1 MCSGY
6 RALAPFA
13 VVALTLGVVVSAA
26 PSRAQP
32 AQPALRVCADPN
44 NLPFTNERGE
54 GFENAIA
61 ELVARDLGRPLLYY
75 WQPQRRGFFRTT
87 IQAHNCDVV
96 MSVPSGFERVRTTR
110 AYYRSAY
117 VFVTRRDRHLDV
129 RSFDDP
135 RLRDLRIGIQLTGD
149 DYANPPA
156 AQALA
161 EHNLT
166 DRIRGYTVYG
176 DYSKPSPQR
185 TIVDAV
191 ASRDVDVA
199 IVWGPLAGYFASRTS
214 APLALQPIR
223 AVGNE
228 RAFAFDISA
237 GVRRD
242 DPALQKALDRVIA
255 RRLPEIHRILNTF
268 GVPVLPTA
276 PAAPAHS

>member
-1 MCSGY
+1 MCSGCK
-6 RALAPFA
+6 ALAVGVIA
-13 VVALTLGVVVSAA
+13 LALTVAALAA
-26 PSRAQP
+26 PAP
-32 AQPALRVCADPN
+32 AQPTHAALRVCADPN
-44 NLPFTNERGE
+44 NLPFTNDRGE

-61 ELVARDLGRPLLYY
+61 ELVARDLGRTVEYY

-191 ASRDVDVA
+191 ASGDVDVA
-199 IVWGPLAGYFASRTS
+199 IVWGPLAGYFAAR
-214 APLALQPIR
+214 AAVPLALQPIR
-223 AVGNE
+223 AVGSE

-242 DPALQKALDRVIA
+242 DPELQNALDRVIA
-255 RRLPEIHRILNTF
+255 RRLPEIRSILQKF
-268 GVPVLPTA
+268 GVPVIPVA
-276 PAAPAHS
+276 RARAAHS

>member
-1 MCSGY
+1 MCSGCKAVAVAVT
-6 RALAPFA
+6 ALALTA
-13 VVALTLGVVVSAA
+13 VAAAA
-26 PSRAQP
+26 PAPPKSAL
-32 AQPALRVCADPN
+32 PALRVCADPN
-44 NLPFTNERGE
+44 NLPFTNDRGE

-61 ELVARDLGRPLLYY
+61 ELVARDLGRTLEYY

-135 RLRDLRIGIQLTGD
+135 RLRNLRIGIQLTGD

-166 DRIRGYTVYG
+166 DQIRGYTVYG

-191 ASRDVDVA
+191 ASGDVDVA
-199 IVWGPLAGYFASRTS
+199 IVWGPLAGYFAAR
-214 APLALQPIR
+214 AGVPLTLQPIR

-242 DPALQKALDRVIA
+242 DPALQNALDRVIA
-255 RRLPEIHRILNTF
+255 RRLPEIRRILRRF
-268 GVPVLPTA
+268 GVPVIPAVPATA
-276 PAAPAHS
+276 AHS